1 MPIVTND
8 LVNAYLANKAE
19 LAKLQEGIAR
29 LEVYLTLPTKF
40 GVPTVESPNVDT
52 VVECKDVLTR
62 LQTVKVEAWAAAC
75 EAVR

>member
-8 LVNAYLANKAE
+8 FVTSALANRAE
-19 LAKLQEGIAR
+19 LKRLQEGIAE
-29 LEVYLTLPTKF
+29 LEVYLSLPTKF